1 VWDTLSDLVGAADAV
16 VADDAVYA
24 PPGVEAAAVAP
35 AVDPGAARHLE
46 MPPRVAG
53 GLARAAGLDLAH
65 PFVLQVSQVD
75 GWTWPEIALDV
86 LQAARA
92 AGAGDLQLAVVGR
105 VPAGDPRAWR
115 TLGELTDHAD
125 GVEGVR
131 VVSDA
136 GGAGDSEV
144 NALQRLA
151 RVAVGERADIATA
164 EALWKGT
171 PAVTGVGGLEE
182 LGASFATPAER
193 GAQVAELVADAGLA
207 VELGRVGRELVR
219 RRHLVTRLLVD
230 ELELYARIVSER

>member
-1 VWDTLSDLVGAADAV
+1 
-16 VADDAVYA
+16 
-24 PPGVEAAAVAP
+24 
-35 AVDPGAARHLE
+35 
-46 MPPRVAG
+46 
-53 GLARAAGLDLAH
+53 
-65 PFVLQVSQVD
+65 
-75 GWTWPEIALDV
+75 
-86 LQAARA
+86 
-92 AGAGDLQLAVVGR
+92 